1 MNPTLLKY
9 EASKLR
15 RQFGFNSIEPIRLK
29 SLILKE
35 KILTVFKKLDDDFS
49 GMAIKSGEEKFILIN
64 SNHSIGRQHF
74 TICHELYHL
83 YVDKEFSTHKC
94 QTAAFDKGNKS
105 EYNADIFASNFLL
118 PEDGI
123 IEIIPDTEQKKDS
136 INLSTLIKIEQ
147 YYACSR
153 QALVNR
159 LNFLG
164 IISDNNRDKLSNNVI
179 KSARLHGFTDILYR
193 PGNDEQVWGNYG
205 SMAKRLFDEV
215 LISEGHF
222 ASLMQDIGID
232 IFEKIDDNEN

>member
-1 MNPTLLKY
+1 MNPFLIKY

-15 RQFGFNSIEPIRLK
+15 RQFGLNSIEPILLK

-49 GMAIKSGEEKFILIN
+49 GMAIKTVKEKFILIN

-83 YVDKEFSTHKC
+83 YIDEEFSTHKC
-94 QTAAFDKGNKS
+94 QTAAFDKANKS
-105 EYNADIFASNFLL
+105 EYHADIFASNFLL

-123 IEIIPDTEQKKDS
+123 IEIIPTKEQKKDC

-159 LNFLG
+159 LSFLG
-164 IISDNNRDKLSNNVI
+164 IISDNNRNILCNNVI
-179 KSARLHGFTDILYR
+179 KSARLHGYPDNLYR

-205 SMAKRLFDEV
+205 SMAKQLFDGEK
-215 LISEGHF
+215 ISEGHF
-222 ASLMQDIGID
+222 ASLMQNIGID
-232 IFEKIDDNEN
+232 IFEKIDDNES

>member
-1 MNPTLLKY
+1 MNPSLLKY
-9 EASKLR
+9 EASRLR
-15 RQFGFNSIEPIRLK
+15 RQFGLNSIEPIRLK

-35 KILTVFKKLDDDFS
+35 KILAVFKKLDDDFS
-49 GMAIKSGEEKFILIN
+49 GMAIKSGEEKFMLIN

-94 QTAAFDKGNKS
+94 QAAAFDKSNKS
-105 EYNADIFASNFLL
+105 EYYADIFASNFLL

-123 IEIIPDTEQKKDS
+123 MEIIPSKEQKKNN

-159 LNFLG
+159 LIYLG
-164 IISDNNRDKLSNNVI
+164 IISDSKRDILCNDVI
-179 KSARLHGFTDILYR
+179 KSAKLHGYPDILYK
-193 PGNDEQVWGNYG
+193 PGNDEQVWGTYG
-205 SMAKRLFDEV
+205 SVAKQLFDEEK
-215 LISEGHF
+215 ISEGHF